1 MATGSEQCCVL
12 VFHFD
17 LGGLLSTVRQD
28 FFLCGKKTTVVRSL
42 FSRSAAGLVFLHLSP
57 ESFFAEMVHKIHT
70 DYESMIAMKLLSKG
84 FTDLSRGVCYWILM
98 DCNEILG
105 NGTEII

>member
-42 FSRSAAGLVFLHLSP
+42 FSRSAAGACLPPPLLRK
-57 ESFFAEMVHKIHT
+57 FFC
-70 DYESMIAMKLLSKG
+70 
-84 FTDLSRGVCYWILM
+84 R
-98 DCNEILG
+98 
-105 NGTEII
+105 NGSQDSY